1 MALLSGAVIDPYVH
15 DPAVNV
21 VRMVQAVR
29 VEALT
34 CLELCQ
40 ELPV

>member
-1 MALLSGAVIDPYVH
+1 MALVSGAMVACVP
-15 DPAVNV
+15 DPADNLEG
-21 VRMVQAVR
+21 MAQAVR

-34 CLELCQ
+34 LLKLCQ